1 MLQRL
6 PKYVLRETLAL
17 YALGVAAVCLLLM
30 IDTLAVLAQFLIQ
43 YEIGFATTGR
53 LLLYRLPFFLHLA
66 LPIAVVFAVLLAVGR
81 LAKDSELKAMY
92 ASGVPPR
99 ALLLPLIVFGL
110 FASALGL
117 VNNGLLEARG
127 NRAYQE
133 LVDSFLYVR
142 PPTESHTNAAYHA
155 DGTIFFA
162 RSISAVSGG
171 DAELER
177 VLITAGD
184 TLISA
189 PIGTWDVAAE
199 QWVLERAEVSVPG
212 EPERVLHE
220 TYRVSFTAGIDASE
234 FFTRAEDLAL
244 DQLWRQRTSVQRAGG
259 DTSDIDYEFHSR
271 VADSFSAVFF
281 ATIAA
286 TVALRVQNRAGGFA
300 WTIVLMVTFWG
311 LWTVSA
317 NFYTSGTLG
326 PVLAAWLTPL
336 LSAAVAAV
344 FVWRVMRA

>member
-1 MLQRL
+1 MLRRL

-30 IDTLAVLAQFLIQ
+30 IDTLAVLARFLIQ
-43 YEIGFATTGR
+43 YEIGLATTAE

-99 ALLLPLIVFGL
+99 TLLVPLVLFGL

-127 NRAYQE
+127 NRAYQD

-162 RSISAVSGG
+162 RAMSATPSG

-177 VLITAGD
+177 VLITAGE

-189 PIGTWDVAAE
+189 PTGTWNVAAE
-199 QWVLERAEVSVPG
+199 EWVLERAEVSVPG
-212 EPERVLHE
+212 EPERTVHE
-220 TYRVSFTAGIDASE
+220 TYRVPFTAGIDASE
-234 FFTRAEDLAL
+234 FFTRTEDLAL
-244 DQLWRQRTSVQRAGG
+244 DQLWSQRASVKRAGG
-259 DTSDIDYEFHSR
+259 DTADIDYEFHSR

-286 TVALRVQNRAGGFA
+286 TVALRVRNRAGGFA
-300 WTIVLMVTFWG
+300 WTIVLMVSFWG

-317 NFYTSGTLG
+317 NFYTSGMLG
-326 PVLAAWLTPL
+326 PVVASWLTPAV
-336 LSAAVAAV
+336 SAAIAAV

>member
-1 MLQRL
+1 MLRRL

-30 IDTLAVLAQFLIQ
+30 VDTLAVLARFLIQ
-43 YEIGFATTGR
+43 YDIGLATTAE

-99 ALLLPLIVFGL
+99 ALLTPLVLFGV

-142 PPTESHTNAAYHA
+142 PPTESRTNAAYHA

-162 RSISAVSGG
+162 RSMSSTPAG
-171 DAELER
+171 DAVLER

-189 PIGTWDVAAE
+189 PSGTWDVAAE
-199 QWVLERAEVSVPG
+199 EWILDRAEVSIPG
-212 EPERVLHE
+212 EPERVVHE
-220 TYRVSFTAGIDASE
+220 TYRVPFTAGIDAGE
-234 FFTRAEDLAL
+234 FFTRTEDLAL
-244 DQLWRQRTSVQRAGG
+244 DQLWRQRTNVKQAGG
-259 DTSDIDYEFHSR
+259 DTADIDYEFHSR
-271 VADSFSAVFF
+271 IADSLSAVFF

-300 WTIVLMVTFWG
+300 WTIVLMVAFWG
-311 LWTVSA
+311 MWTVSA
-317 NFYTSGTLG
+317 NLYNSGTFG
-326 PVLAAWLTPL
+326 AVFAAWLTPL
-336 LSAAVAAV
+336 VSALIATV
-344 FVWRVMRA
+344 FVWQVMRE